1 MNLNMYCIWS
11 HHKMLFLV
19 CVSRILCSLQMEL
32 DRPGHGP
39 KGDCLHTTR
48 CHEGKHFWWRG
59 DDCTFQ
65 TVTNW
70 MQTIFQGCHE
80 HNMFA
85 FFFKKKQCFGVI
97 WMTVLHIK
105 YAMKH
110 YFCLDLILKVVQH
123 VQKRKMFRRT
133 TFQTPKRMFGES
145 TLIDI
150 QSISHWN
157 PFRFICNNT
166 VHFWW
171 Q

>member
-85 FFFKKKQCFGVI
+85 FFFLKKTMFWCD
-97 WMTVLHIK
+97 
-105 YAMKH
+105 
-110 YFCLDLILKVVQH
+110 LDDCIAHKICDEALFL
-123 VQKRKMFRRT
+123 
-133 TFQTPKRMFGES
+133 
-145 TLIDI
+145 
-150 QSISHWN
+150 
-157 PFRFICNNT
+157 FRFNT
-166 VHFWW
+166 QGGPACSKTQNVSQNHFPDPKTDVWW
-171 Q
+171 VDTHRHPKHQSLKSLSLYM